1 MKERIKQLRK
11 ALGMTQQRF
20 ADAIGVRQNTVAQY
34 EIGRNEP
41 IDSVVNLICKEF
53 NVNETWLR
61 TGEGDMFVA
70 PSEFSLDEYAKAN
83 KLTDLEYELL
93 RGLLGLDPKTRK
105 AVCDV
110 FFSAM
115 NRIPDSPA
123 ELERMCPPVDDKSEV
138 G

>member
-1 MKERIKQLRK
+1 MNERLKELRK
-11 ALGMTQQRF
+11 ALNMTQAEF
-20 ADAIGVRQNTVAQY
+20 AERIGAKRNTITTY
-34 EIGRNEP
+34 EIGRNIPSDP
-41 IDSVVNLICKEF
+41 IVHSICVAF
-53 NVNETWLR
+53 NVNEAWLR
-61 TGEGDMFVA
+61 TGEGEMFLA

-123 ELERMCPPVDDKSEV
+123 ELERMCPPVDENV